1 MDHRWRLKPSTIE
14 VLVCLKDYVG
24 DKTFSH
30 CFGPPR
36 VVVKEVKAKRGRKRK
51 IVGGIVGLTG
61 SLVENGEEG
70 DEIDEGVEEP
80 DKQPESGPI
89 NID

>member
-1 MDHRWRLKPSTIE
+1 
-14 VLVCLKDYVG
+14 
-24 DKTFSH
+24 
-30 CFGPPR
+30 
-36 VVVKEVKAKRGRKRK
+36 
-51 IVGGIVGLTG
+51 VGGIVGLTG
-61 SLVENGEEG
+61 SLVENGDEG